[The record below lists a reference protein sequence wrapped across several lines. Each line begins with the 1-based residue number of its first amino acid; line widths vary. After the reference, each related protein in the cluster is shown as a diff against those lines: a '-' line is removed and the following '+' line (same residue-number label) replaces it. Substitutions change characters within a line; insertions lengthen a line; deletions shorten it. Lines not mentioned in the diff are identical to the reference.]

1 MTYKVKLKHS
11 QPYYKGWFFNRKL
24 LFENLETEF
33 EIEADTDTEAEIFAK
48 KYIDQIFIDSVII
61 SYVIYKI

>member
-1 MTYKVKLKHS
+1 MKYNVKLKHS
-11 QPYYKGWFFNRKL
+11 IPYKTGWFFNRKL

-48 KYIDQIFIDSVII
+48 EYIEQIFIDSVII